1 MSDDD
6 IVFTPEHP
14 ELDPRYIVRG
24 VVRRGLQPP
33 PPKVAISLRIDEDV
47 LAWFKAK
54 GQGYQT
60 RINAILYAYMKEE
73 IALDRQAAAEMAKRA
88 ATRKVTPARRK

>member
-6 IVFTPEHP
+6 IVFTPDQP
-14 ELDPRYIVRG
+14 ELDPRHITRV

-47 LAWFKAK
+47 LGWFKAK

-60 RINAILYAYMKEE
+60 RINAVLYAYMREE
-73 IALDRQAAAEMAKRA
+73 IALDEQAAAEMARRARA
-88 ATRKVTPARRK
+88 ASARRK